1 MFKMYIK
8 LDNSRLIADGFGSKA
23 EELTD
28 IIKDI
33 DSYTIESFSV
43 DTDGNT
49 EHSLSTTE
57 NGDESFL
64 ITILEET
71 PWFMKYVKE
80 WNTDDNGF
88 HSNMIEVERKLGERC
103 SYA

>member
-8 LDNSRLIADGFGSKA
+8 LDNARLMADGLTSKSD
-23 EELTD
+23 ELTS

-33 DSYTIESFSV
+33 DSYSIDSISV
-43 DTDGNT
+43 DTDGNS
-49 EHSLSTTE
+49 EHNVSTTE
-57 NGDESFL
+57 NGDESYL

-80 WNTDDNGF
+80 WKTDDNGF
-88 HSNMIEVERKLGERC
+88 HSNMIEVERKLGEKC